1 MISIL
6 TSMGVITHCRFI
18 CISLM
23 ASDAEHL
30 FTYPLTFSISSLEK
44 HLFRYFVPFYLGC
57 LLFLLLSGMSSL
69 YVLDINPLSDI
80 YFFHSVGGFF
90 CCPEALYFDT
100 GPLVY
105 FWFCCSCFK
114 GLFQGRCRYSS
125 VPGILSMHVSLIWSC
140 RWWKAAPLR
149 WSFFPVCVFLGLG
162 MEHGGLWALGR
173 RAPHARTAQLPGL
186 CLWKKFLKKQIRI
199 E

>member
-1 MISIL
+1 MPSIFSRIHWPLVYLLWRNIYSGTLSLFIWAVCCFCCWVVWVLYMFWIL
-6 TSMGVITHCRFI
+6 T
-18 CISLM
+18 
-23 ASDAEHL
+23 
-30 FTYPLTFSISSLEK
+30 
-44 HLFRYFVPFYLGC
+44 RYQ
-57 LLFLLLSGMSSL
+57 
-69 YVLDINPLSDI
+69 I
-80 YFFHSVGGFF
+80 YIFFHSVGGFF

-186 CLWKKFLKKQIRI
+186 CLWKKFLKKQIGI